1 MEIIE
6 PISRSTGLIN
16 KEDCL
21 ILIID
26 VQERFLNGLIGETKE
41 IFIQKIKH
49 LIRVAK
55 VLDIPIVVTAE
66 DIQKND
72 TVHEELM
79 VELDKKIKIFDKF
92 IYSCWGQPDIQEE
105 IKEYQKKVVI
115 LCGLETDV
123 CIMQTAVDL
132 STNGYHVVLLSDIT
146 FSRNIIEHD
155 IGLKRIES
163 QGAIIS
169 LLKTW
174 QEEITAGIRTKTN
187 KIIKMHQLDDV

>member
-6 PISRSTGLIN
+6 PFSRSSELIN

-26 VQERFLNGLIGETKE
+26 VQLRFMNGLIEDTKE
-41 IFIQKIKH
+41 IFIDKIRH
-49 LIRVAK
+49 LIRVAQ
-55 VLDIPIVVTAE
+55 VLDIPIIVTAE
-66 DIQKND
+66 DIKKNESI
-72 TVHEELM
+72 HEDLAKELGNRF
-79 VELDKKIKIFDKF
+79 KIFDKF
-92 IYSCWGQPDIQEE
+92 IYSCWGQPDIQDE
-105 IKEYQKKVVI
+105 IKKYHKKVVV

-123 CIMQTAVDL
+123 CIMQTAIDL
-132 STNGYHVVLLSDIT
+132 LTTGYHVVLLSDIT
-146 FSRNIIEHD
+146 FSRNTTEHS

-174 QEEITAGIRTKTN
+174 QEEITAGVRTKTN
-187 KIIKMHQLDDV
+187 KILKMHQLDDV